1 MTPNKDKLKPDED
14 TLGFDAEELC
24 ARIARLTGDIM
35 DFWED
40 GGWAP
45 NDAAALL
52 DKSMLR
58 WQASL
63 ATSLHRWVNASSE
76 GDLILAWA
84 NLGALVEGQL
94 KLFLCVYYT
103 DFQSDVDGI
112 CKRGRRI
119 DPDESGLEDIRHF
132 FVKNIWDVGTNWN
145 PYVELVQKR
154 RNAVHAF
161 QHREIGTFQEW
172 TDSLRLHLSFVRHV
186 GGGLPYPDEQFSGL
200 REE

>member
-1 MTPNKDKLKPDED
+1 MTMTPDED

-24 ARIARLTGDIM
+24 TRIATLTGCIM
-35 DFWED
+35 GFWEG
-40 GGWAP
+40 GGWAQG
-45 NDAAALL
+45 DAAALL
-52 DKSMLR
+52 DRSMLR

-63 ATSLHRWVNASSE
+63 ATSLHRWVNANSE

-94 KLFLCVYYT
+94 KLFLCVYYA
-103 DFQSDVDGI
+103 DYQSDVDGI
-112 CKRGRRI
+112 CRRGQRI
-119 DPDESGLEDIRHF
+119 DPDGSGLEDLRRF
-132 FVKNIWDVGTNWN
+132 FVTRIWDAGTNWT

-161 QHREIGTFQEW
+161 KHREIGTFQEW
-172 TDSLRLHLSFVRHV
+172 TDALRLHLSFVRDV

>member
-1 MTPNKDKLKPDED
+1 MTMRPDED
-14 TLGFDAEELC
+14 TLGFDPEELC
-24 ARIARLTGDIM
+24 SRIGTLTGCIM
-35 DFWED
+35 GFWEG
-40 GGWAP
+40 GGWAQD
-45 NDAAALL
+45 DARALL
-52 DKSMLR
+52 DRSMLR

-63 ATSLHRWVNASSE
+63 ATTLRRWVNASSE

-94 KLFLCVYYT
+94 KLFLCVYYA
-103 DFQSDVDGI
+103 DYQRDVHGI
-112 CKRGRRI
+112 RKRGQRT
-119 DPDESGLEDIRHF
+119 DPDGSGLENLRNF
-132 FVKNIWDVGTNWN
+132 FVKRIWNVGTDWN

-172 TDSLRLHLSFVRHV
+172 IDALRLHLSFVRDV
-186 GGGLPYPDEQFSGL
+186 GGGLPYPGEQFSGL